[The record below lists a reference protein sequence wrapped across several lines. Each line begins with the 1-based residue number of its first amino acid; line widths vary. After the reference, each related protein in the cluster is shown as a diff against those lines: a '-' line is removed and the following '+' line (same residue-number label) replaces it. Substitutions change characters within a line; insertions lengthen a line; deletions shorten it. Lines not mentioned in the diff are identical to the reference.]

1 MAQKKDQ
8 SVSSEVKSRLEELF
22 MDDDSPVNSEGF
34 EGSEKPAGD
43 ALRELKAV
51 VLSVD
56 WEINDE
62 TMSGLMDQ
70 IDVLKKV
77 YQQDRICLLF
87 LQLLGKLGIYI
98 KTKKANAHPD
108 SIKLLSSAY
117 QSFEKAVMDN
127 QLSESARKKLLQTE
141 VARFMQLR
149 EQISPKMDMQVAKPQ
164 AKAYPKG
171 SETEKI
177 QTPIELTAAIE
188 EIKTMIRS
196 EFNDLKT
203 ELRMWIEK
211 RS

>member
-70 IDVLKKV
+70 IDVLKKD

-117 QSFEKAVMDN
+117 QSFEKAVMDK

-149 EQISPKMDMQVAKPQ
+149 EQISPNMQVAKTQ

-177 QTPIELTAAIE
+177 QIPIELTAAIE